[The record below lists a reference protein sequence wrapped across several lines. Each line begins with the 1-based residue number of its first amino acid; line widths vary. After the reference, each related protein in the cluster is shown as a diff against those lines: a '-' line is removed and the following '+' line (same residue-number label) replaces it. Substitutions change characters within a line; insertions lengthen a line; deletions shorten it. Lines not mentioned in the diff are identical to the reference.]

1 MNFLR
6 KMLKWMKRLVK
17 WIGIFI
23 FSFLGLI
30 IIAGLSYRLFIPEGP
45 EPMGEMIDMDGYQ
58 LHILQAGEKSNLPTL
73 VIEGGGGLS
82 TEFYHWLSED
92 LKKHMRVVRYD
103 RIGIGKSD
111 ALDAPRDPETVARR
125 LHALLEKAGESPP
138 YLMMGH
144 STGGPQIR
152 VFTELFPDE
161 VEGMFFLDAT
171 HPDHVERYNAP
182 KETSFKYK
190 GYLASIEILAVL
202 CDLGIFPLY
211 DQLFGTPYYGPGLPD
226 SVNRSFKECL
236 RNGKAFR
243 AYKEETRYYY
253 RTLERSGRKEDFG
266 SLPIRAFHAVP
277 EDPAERESKR
287 NMVQKK
293 IKQVRHKE
301 YADLS
306 SNGKSIEIPGNHVSI
321 FTERVNAAIICK
333 EVLKLL
339 DELGY

>member
-1 MNFLR
+1 MGCVGISLAFVTINSLEILTDLCLEQKLMQSSKIALALNKQLR
-6 KMLKWMKRLVK
+6 KMMDFLKKIVRAFKQIFK
-17 WIGIFI
+17 WIGLSVI
-23 FSFLGLI
+23 SFLLLI
-30 IIAGLSYRLFIPEGP
+30 LMAGLSYRLFMPEVP

-92 LKKHMRVVRYD
+92 LKKHIRVVRYD

-152 VFTELFPDE
+152 VFTELYPDE

-226 SVNRSFKECL
+226 SVNQSFKTCL
-236 RNGKAFR
+236 RNGKAFHGC
-243 AYKEETRYYY
+243 YDPGCYY
-253 RTLERSGRKEDFG
+253 T
-266 SLPIRAFHAVP
+266 
-277 EDPAERESKR
+277 
-287 NMVQKK
+287 
-293 IKQVRHKE
+293 
-301 YADLS
+301 
-306 SNGKSIEIPGNHVSI
+306 VSH
-321 FTERVNAAIICK
+321 
-333 EVLKLL
+333 
-339 DELGY
+339 

>member
-1 MNFLR
+1 MPFLNNILQVL
-6 KMLKWMKRLVK
+6 KQLLKWMSLSV
-17 WIGIFI
+17 I
-23 FSFLGLI
+23 SFLLLI
-30 IIAGLSYRLFIPEGP
+30 LIAGLSYRLFMPEVP

-58 LHILQAGEKSNLPTL
+58 LHILQAGEKNDLPTL

-92 LKKHMRVVRYD
+92 LKEQMRVVRYD

-111 ALDAPRDPETVARR
+111 ALDAPRDPETVARQ
-125 LHALLEKAGESPP
+125 LHVLLEKAGESPP

-152 VFTELFPDE
+152 VFTELYPDE

-211 DQLFGTPYYGPGLPD
+211 DQVFGTPYYGPGLPD
-226 SVNRSFKECL
+226 SVNQSFKTCL

-243 AYKEETRYYY
+243 AYKEETRDYY

-277 EDPAERESKR
+277 EDPVERASKR
-287 NMVQKK
+287 KQIEKK
-293 IKQVRHKE
+293 IKQARHKE

-306 SNGKSIEIPGNHVSI
+306 SNGKSFEIPGNHVSI
-321 FTERVNAAIICK
+321 FTEQKNAAIICK